1 LFKELKEC
9 FNFFDADKNGSIST
23 DELKKL
29 FEKLEFQ
36 LDESQIQD
44 MMQKMD
50 KVFETIWPYLFIDLL
65 FSKYRMDLVK

>member
-1 LFKELKEC
+1 L
-9 FNFFDADKNGSIST
+9 
-23 DELKKL
+23 DELTKL

-50 KVFETIWPYLFIDLL
+50 KVFETI
-65 FSKYRMDLVK
+65 